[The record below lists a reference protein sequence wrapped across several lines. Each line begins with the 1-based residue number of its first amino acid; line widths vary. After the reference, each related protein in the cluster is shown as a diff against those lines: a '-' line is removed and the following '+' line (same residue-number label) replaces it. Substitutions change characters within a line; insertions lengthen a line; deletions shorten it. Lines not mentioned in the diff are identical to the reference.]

1 MADFIKRMIE
11 TQAKISLEAGQ
22 AKYRAYFVATTLYS
36 GYKTDVDAGLV
47 EDGYED
53 VIVTE

>member
-1 MADFIKRMIE
+1 MANFIKRMIE